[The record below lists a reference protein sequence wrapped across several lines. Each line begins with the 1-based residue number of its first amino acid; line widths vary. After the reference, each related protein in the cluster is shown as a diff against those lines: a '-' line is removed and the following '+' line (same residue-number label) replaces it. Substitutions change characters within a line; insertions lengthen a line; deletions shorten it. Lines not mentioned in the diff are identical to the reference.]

1 MFLHYVGS
9 VHFPID
15 KLNVVCETTGL
26 WMKDRN
32 LVVIHSYRVS
42 KHGALIDRGRVEKI
56 ARSVMNGITE

>member
-15 KLNVVCETTGL
+15 KLNVVCETTWL

-32 LVVIHSYRVS
+32 LAKHPYRVS
-42 KHGALIDRGRVEKI
+42 KHGALVDWGRVEKI
-56 ARSVMNGITE
+56 SRAVMNAIAE